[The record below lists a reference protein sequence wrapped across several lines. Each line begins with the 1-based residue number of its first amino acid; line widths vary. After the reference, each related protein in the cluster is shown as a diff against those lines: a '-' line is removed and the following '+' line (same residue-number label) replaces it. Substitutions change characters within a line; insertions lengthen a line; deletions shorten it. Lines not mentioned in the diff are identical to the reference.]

1 VNKSSILSDFI
12 PGVLAGTINA
22 IVCIVSAMALAA
34 LIFTGPLADYLSQGI
49 GILLMG
55 TVIFAI
61 LSAITSTYPLIFNA
75 PQDIPIAILAL
86 MAATIVS
93 GPNNNLTGE
102 QAYQFIFVAIGLT
115 SLIVGIF
122 FYILGKFKLGELV
135 RYIPFPV
142 VGGFLAGTGWLIVKF
157 AFTMMTDL
165 DLNIPNMLIIFN
177 NDVFILWFPGF
188 VFAVFLLIANRYFNH
203 YLLTPGILFGSIIL
217 FYIIMFAQGFNY
229 TILEKNGYLL
239 GPFPDGGLF
248 PGLPTKYVYSFQWDL
263 FFVHLPAIGTMMI
276 LNAVSVLFN
285 YSGLE
290 LIVKE
295 DFDLN
300 KELRLTGYNNIIAG
314 LAGTPAGY
322 MTLSETSMS
331 YNLGAR
337 SRLPSII
344 VALFC
349 LITLVFGAK
358 ILSIFPKIILGGL
371 LLNLGLEFLMEWL
384 YDTKKRL
391 QKTDYF
397 VIVLILI
404 VIGSIGFLEGII
416 IGLLLS
422 IALFVINYSK
432 VEVIKHQ
439 LTGKTFSSN
448 VERSNHL
455 KQILV
460 DNGEEINILPLQG
473 FIFFGTANRLLQK
486 VQERLDRQELI
497 TMRYLVFDFRQVT
510 GLDSSAINSLNKLQ
524 IMAENSKFKV
534 LFCGLNIEMESQ
546 MKIEGLFS
554 EDNHYI
560 MVFDD
565 LDHGL
570 EWCEE
575 QIINK
580 VKPHMNDLAG
590 LNDGYSFK
598 NKFHSI
604 EEYFET
610 KKISAGTIL
619 IKQGKNPGGITFI
632 ESGEITVELKTDSD
646 KTIRL
651 KTLGPGTVIGE
662 VSLYLG
668 TKASASVLTNTDCTV
683 FFLSQDNFN
692 KMNLE
697 APEKA
702 ADLHSYIVK
711 LLSDRLADS
720 NATIKALMH

>member
-1 VNKSSILSDFI
+1 MNKSSILSDFI

-157 AFTMMTDL
+157 SFTMMTDL

-177 NDVFILWFPGF
+177 NDIFILWFPGF

-486 VQERLDRQELI
+486 VQERLDRHELI